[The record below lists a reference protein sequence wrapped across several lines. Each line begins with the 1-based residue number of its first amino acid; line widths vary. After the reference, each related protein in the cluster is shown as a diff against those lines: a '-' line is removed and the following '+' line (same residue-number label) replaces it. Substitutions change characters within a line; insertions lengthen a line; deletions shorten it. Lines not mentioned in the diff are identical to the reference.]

1 VQQLGGGIHTDV
13 NVYSSSLNHV
23 KGSTFIDMMMALHV
37 VIVIVEL
44 LVIFWNIWF
53 EVLVKLQG
61 WISAKQREF
70 RASNFFST
78 QKK

>member
-1 VQQLGGGIHTDV
+1 MQQLGGGIHTDV
-13 NVYSSSLNHV
+13 NVYSASLNHV
-23 KGSTFIDMMMALHV
+23 KGSIYLDMMMALHI
-37 VIVIVEL
+37 VIVIIEL

-61 WISAKQREF
+61 WIRAKQREY
-70 RASNFFST
+70 RASNFLSI

>member
-13 NVYSSSLNHV
+13 NVYSSTLNHV
-23 KGSTFIDMMMALHV
+23 KGSTFIYMMMALHI
-37 VIVIVEL
+37 VIVIIEV
-44 LVIFWNIWF
+44 LVIFWSIWF

-61 WISAKQREF
+61 WIRAKQREY